1 MTLPLTL
8 VADAQARLLAQ
19 ACTVSSLESL
29 PVEQCLGRILAAD
42 QHAAVG
48 VPAYDNSAM
57 DGYALR
63 AVDVAAVGASLPVS
77 QVIAAGHPGVA
88 LEPGTA
94 ARIFTGAPIPVGADA
109 VVMQEDVEVV
119 NGGIKI
125 LEVPVSGQHIRGR
138 GHDLA
143 AGQQVLARGRR
154 LLAQDLGLLASL
166 GLAEIPVFKPLTVA
180 VLTTGDEVVPPG
192 QPLAPGQLHDSNSY
206 TLRGLLQGLGM
217 NVLRLGIVGDDPA
230 ETRRRLSEAAAQADC
245 VITTGGV
252 SVGEADHVKA
262 AVEDLGSLD
271 LWKLAIKPGKPFS
284 FGRVGKTPFF
294 GLPGNPVAVFVTWL
308 VLVRA
313 YLLKMQGACDVHLPT
328 QTVRAGFKVD
338 PGSRQEYLR
347 VRLQYQH
354 GKLPLALPFTDQ
366 GSSLLSSLSWA
377 DGLVVIPRGVT
388 VSEGEALDY
397 IPFRGAL

>member
-1 MTLPLTL
+1 MTLPLTP

-19 ACTVSSLESL
+19 AGTVSSLETL
-29 PVEQCLGRILAAD
+29 PLEQCLGRILAAD
-42 QHAAVG
+42 QHAAVD

-63 AVDVAAVGASLPVS
+63 VADVAAIGASLPVS
-77 QVIAAGHPGVA
+77 QLIAAGHPGAA

-94 ARIFTGAPIPVGADA
+94 ARIFTGAPIPAGADA
-109 VVMQEDVEVV
+109 VVMQEDTEALDERISV
-119 NGGIKI
+119 
-125 LEVPVSGQHIRGR
+125 LELPVSGQHIRSR

-166 GLAEIPVFKPLTVA
+166 GLAEVPVFKPLTIA

-206 TLRGLLQGLGM
+206 TLQGLLLGLGM
-217 NVLRLGIVGDDPA
+217 HVVRMGIIGDDPA
-230 ETRRRLSEAAAQADC
+230 LTRRMLSEAAAQADC
-245 VITTGGV
+245 VISTGGV
-252 SVGEADHVKA
+252 SVGAADHVRA
-262 AVEDLGSLD
+262 AVEELGALD
-271 LWKLAIKPGKPFS
+271 LWRLAIKPGKPFS
-284 FGRVGKTPFF
+284 FGRIGTTPFF

-308 VLVRA
+308 VLVRT
-313 YLLKMQGACDVHLPT
+313 YLLKMQGACNVQLPM
-328 QTVRAGFKVD
+328 QTVRAGFTTE
-338 PGSRQEYLR
+338 PGSRQEYQR

-354 GKLPLALPFTDQ
+354 GELPLARPFTDQ

-377 DGLVVIPRGVT
+377 DGLAVIPRGIA
-388 VSEGEALDY
+388 VSEGEPLDF